1 MLAQRPR
8 VPCITGALVG
18 EEPPPDEAAAET
30 SLTDAEILELT
41 LRFLFGDPSG
51 VKATGPTGAAR
62 RATLELIVKCDAV
75 KKSLW
80 PSRRPEIKAL
90 MADEQG
96 RFDMEELLAH
106 IINNALGRP
115 LLVRTDARGVGTQA
129 NNALKKE
136 KLETAAAKAQTGG
149 AISDARAAARADPA
163 RLPEVAAAEAAR
175 KAALAAVLAQE
186 YDLQLPNVTVGAKRK
201 REAVPDPFVAVELA
215 ERALA
220 QAEGVLKSA
229 KHFYD
234 GLGPQPPLEYPEDL
248 DDDDGA
254 RAAERLW
261 EREAEIRGRAGR
273 DVMRL
278 NEDVSR
284 LAAAR
289 AEACRVRAAASRAA
303 GEAEM
308 RRVELAEQ
316 RAEQRREQRLEE
328 GRERERLLREEVR
341 ARVPHAC
348 DHEPNCGL
356 FCFAGVAHCG
366 PT

>member
-1 MLAQRPR
+1 
-8 VPCITGALVG
+8 
-18 EEPPPDEAAAET
+18 
-30 SLTDAEILELT
+30 
-41 LRFLFGDPSG
+41 
-51 VKATGPTGAAR
+51 
-62 RATLELIVKCDAV
+62 
-75 KKSLW
+75 
-80 PSRRPEIKAL
+80 

-106 IINNALGRP
+106 IINNPLDRP

-136 KLETAAAKAQTGG
+136 KRDTAEAKARTGG
-149 AISDARAAARADPA
+149 ALSAARAAARADPA

-186 YDLQLPNVTVGAKRK
+186 CELNLPNVTIGAKCK
-201 REAVPDPFVAVELA
+201 QEAAPDPLLALERA
-215 ERALA
+215 ERAQA
-220 QAEGVLKSA
+220 QAEHGLKSA

-261 EREAEIRGRAGR
+261 DREAEIRGRAGR
-273 DVMRL
+273 GVMRL
-278 NEDVSR
+278 NRDVSR
-284 LAAAR
+284 LAAAYS
-289 AEACRVRAAASRAA
+289 EAWRVRAAASRAA

-316 RAEQRREQRLEE
+316 RAEQRRES
-328 GRERERLLREEVR
+328 G
-341 ARVPHAC
+341 
-348 DHEPNCGL
+348 
-356 FCFAGVAHCG
+356 
-366 PT
+366 

>member
-1 MLAQRPR
+1 MLRSWSS
-8 VPCITGALVG
+8 PCAF
-18 EEPPPDEAAAET
+18 
-30 SLTDAEILELT
+30 SS
-41 LRFLFGDPSG
+41 FGDPGG
-51 VKATGPTGAAR
+51 VKATGPAGAAR
-62 RATLELIVKCDAV
+62 RATLELIIKCDAV

-80 PSRRPEIKAL
+80 PSRRTEIKAL
-90 MADEQG
+90 LADEKG

-115 LLVRTDARGVGTQA
+115 LLVGTDARGVGTQA

-136 KLETAAAKAQTGG
+136 KRDTAEAKARTGG
-149 AISDARAAARADPA
+149 ALSAARAAGAARADPA

-186 YDLQLPNVTVGAKRK
+186 CELNLPNVTIGAKCK
-201 REAVPDPFVAVELA
+201 QEAAPDPLLALERA
-215 ERALA
+215 ERAQA
-220 QAEGVLKSA
+220 QAEHELKSA